1 MLLWCVGCSLQATQ
15 LMSLLEGATALVAA
29 PRTTTSGPDSAN
41 PQPSRSLGTS
51 AAVAQ
56 APLPAGPRLVAP
68 SRLLLAP
75 RDIVTV
81 LSSLVRLKARPRSY
95 WMQGI
100 MDQVRARGSKVLV

>member
-29 PRTTTSGPDSAN
+29 PRTTTSGPDYAN

-51 AAVAQ
+51 AAIAQ

-68 SRLLLAP
+68 SRSLLAP